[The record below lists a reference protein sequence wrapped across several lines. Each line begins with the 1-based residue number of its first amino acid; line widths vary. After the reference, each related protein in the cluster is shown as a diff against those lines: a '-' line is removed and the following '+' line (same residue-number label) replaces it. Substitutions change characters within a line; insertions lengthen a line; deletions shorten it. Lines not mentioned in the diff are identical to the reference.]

1 MWNVSA
7 FARIAL
13 GALLVTGSASVAG
26 ADIRLT
32 ESSLSASVR
41 ARVDPHTVDQT
52 DAEADVPDPGTLRDM
67 SANATASDS
76 AAVSESVAVAG
87 SVTFT
92 GADTFTVHLV
102 ATRSGADTGVD
113 EPGGLYFAHADF
125 ELSFLALADGVVTV
139 GSGFV
144 FSRTQTGTFTPLGI
158 ALESGTIRDARDP
171 RVPFDDTSGTGGSV
185 DQLPVTANRGYTLR
199 IDVLMSG
206 ATSNLT
212 EGELWDATF
221 DVQMPPIVTD
231 TSPTV
236 TTSST
241 TSTSTS
247 STSTSTTSTVATI
260 VTTTTTLPPTCADV
274 APEACTSPS
283 LPRSIATS
291 LKRGCSLFARAESA
305 SPARARRLHRRAARK
320 LSATCSTVS
329 RALEKGKISVECAN
343 GVRGTIG
350 EFCG

>member
-7 FARIAL
+7 FARLAL

-52 DAEADVPDPGTLRDM
+52 DAEADAPDPGTLRDM
-67 SANATASDS
+67 SATAAASD
-76 AAVSESVAVAG
+76 AATVSESVTVAG

-92 GADTFTVHLV
+92 TADTFTVHLV

-113 EPGGLYFAHADF
+113 EPGGGYFAHANF

-139 GSGFV
+139 GSGFT

-158 ALESGTIRDARDP
+158 ALESGNIRDSRDP
-171 RVPFDDTSGTGGSV
+171 RVAFDDASGTGGSV
-185 DQLPVTANRGYTLR
+185 EQLPVVANRGYTLR

-212 EGELWDATF
+212 EGESWDATF
-221 DVQMPPIVTD
+221 DVRMPPIVTD
-231 TSPTV
+231 TSPSS

-241 TSTSTS
+241 ST
-247 STSTSTTSTVATI
+247 TSTTSTVAAI
-260 VTTTTTLPPTCADV
+260 ASTTTTLPPTCAGL
-274 APEACTSPS
+274 APAACTSPS
-283 LPRSIATS
+283 LPRSIATI
-291 LKRGCSLFARAESA
+291 LKRGCSLLARAESA
-305 SPARARRLHRRAARK
+305 SPARARRLNRRAART
-320 LSATCSTVS
+320 LSATCAAVS

-343 GVRGTIG
+343 GVRGTLA

>member
-1 MWNVSA
+1 MWNVST
-7 FARIAL
+7 FARLAL
-13 GALLVTGSASVAG
+13 GVLLVAGSASVAG
-26 ADIRLT
+26 ADIRLI

-67 SANATASDS
+67 FANASASDS
-76 AAVSESVAVAG
+76 AVVSESVTVAA

-113 EPGGLYFAHADF
+113 EPGGGYFAHADF

-158 ALESGTIRDARDP
+158 ALESGNIRDSRDP
-171 RVPFDDTSGTGGSV
+171 RVAFDDAAGTGGSV
-185 DQLPVTANRGYTLR
+185 DQLPMVANRGYTLR

-212 EGELWDATF
+212 EGESWDATF
-221 DVQMPPIVTD
+221 DVQMPPMVTD
-231 TSPTV
+231 TSSTS

-241 TSTSTS
+241 RHSTTS
-247 STSTSTTSTVATI
+247 STSTTSTVAAI
-260 VTTTTTLPPTCADV
+260 VTTTTTLPPTCADL
-274 APEACTSPS
+274 APAACTSPS

-291 LKRGCSLFARAESA
+291 LKRGCSLLARAESVN
-305 SPARARRLHRRAARK
+305 PARARRLHRRASAK
-320 LSATCSTVS
+320 LSATCSAVS

-343 GVRGTIG
+343 GVRGTLG

>member
-1 MWNVSA
+1 MWKVSA
-7 FARIAL
+7 FARFAL

-26 ADIRLT
+26 ADTRLT
-32 ESSLSASVR
+32 DTSLSASVR

-67 SANATASDS
+67 SASATASDS
-76 AAVSESVAVAG
+76 AAVSESVAVSG

-102 ATRSGADTGVD
+102 ATRSGADTGLD
-113 EPGGLYFAHADF
+113 EPGGSYFAHANF

-158 ALESGTIRDARDP
+158 ALESGNVRDARDP
-171 RVPFDDTSGTGGSV
+171 RVPFDAGSGTGGSV
-185 DQLPVTANRGYTLR
+185 DQLAVVANRGYTLR

-206 ATSNLT
+206 ATSNLA

-221 DVQMPPIVTD
+221 DVQMPPLVTD

-241 TSTSTS
+241 TSTS
-247 STSTSTTSTVATI
+247 STSTSTTSTVITI
-260 VTTTTTLPPTCADV
+260 VTTTTTLPPTCADL
-274 APEACTSPS
+274 APAACTSS
-283 LPRSIATS
+283 SVPRSIATS
-291 LKRGCSLFARAESA
+291 LKRGCSLLARAESA
-305 SPARARRLHRRAARK
+305 SPARVRRLQRRAERK
-320 LSATCSTVS
+320 LSATCSAVS
-329 RALEKGKISVECAN
+329 RALEKGKISAECATA
-343 GVRGTIG
+343 VRGTLG

>member
-7 FARIAL
+7 FARLAL
-13 GALLVTGSASVAG
+13 GVLLVAGSGSVAG
-26 ADIRLT
+26 ADIRLI

-67 SANATASDS
+67 SANASASDL
-76 AAVSESVAVAG
+76 AVVSESVTVAA

-113 EPGGLYFAHADF
+113 EPGGGYFAHADF

-144 FSRTQTGTFTPLGI
+144 FSRTQTGALTPLGI
-158 ALESGTIRDARDP
+158 ALESGNVRDSRDP
-171 RVPFDDTSGTGGSV
+171 RVAFDDASGTGGSV
-185 DQLPVTANRGYTLR
+185 DQLQVVANRGYTLR

-212 EGELWDATF
+212 EGESWDATF
-221 DVQMPPIVTD
+221 DVQMPPMVTD
-231 TSPTV
+231 TSST
-236 TTSST
+236 ST
-241 TSTSTS
+241 TSPS
-247 STSTSTTSTVATI
+247 STSTTSTVAAI
-260 VTTTTTLPPTCADV
+260 VTTTTTLPPTCDDL
-274 APEACTSPS
+274 APAACTSPS

-291 LKRGCSLFARAESA
+291 LKRGCSLLARAESVN
-305 SPARARRLHRRAARK
+305 PTRARRLHKRAAAK
-320 LSATCSTVS
+320 LSATCSAVS
-329 RALEKGKISVECAN
+329 RALETGKISVECAN
-343 GVRGTIG
+343 GVRGTLG

>member
-7 FARIAL
+7 FARLAL
-13 GALLVTGSASVAG
+13 GVLLVAGSASVAG

-32 ESSLSASVR
+32 ESSLRASVR

-67 SANATASDS
+67 SANAAASDS

-92 GADTFTVHLV
+92 AADTFTVHLV
-102 ATRSGADTGVD
+102 ATRSGGDTGLD

-139 GSGFV
+139 GSEFV

-158 ALESGTIRDARDP
+158 ALESGNIRDSRDP
-171 RVPFDDTSGTGGSV
+171 RVPFDAGSGTGGSV
-185 DQLPVTANRGYTLR
+185 EQLQVAAHRAYTLR

-212 EGELWDATF
+212 AGELWDATF

-231 TSPTV
+231 TSPT
-236 TTSST
+236 ST
-241 TSTSTS
+241 TS
-247 STSTSTTSTVATI
+247 STSTTSTVAAI
-260 VTTTTTLPPTCADV
+260 VTTTTTLPPTCADL
-274 APEACTSPS
+274 APAACTSPS

-291 LKRGCSLFARAESA
+291 LKQGCSLLARAESVN
-305 SPARARRLHRRAARK
+305 PARARRLHRRAATK
-320 LSATCSTVS
+320 LSATCSAVS
-329 RALEKGKISVECAN
+329 RGLEKAKISVECAN
-343 GVRGTIG
+343 GVRGTLG

>member
-7 FARIAL
+7 FGRLAL

-67 SANATASDS
+67 SANAAASDS
-76 AAVSESVAVAG
+76 EAVSESVAVAG
-87 SVTFT
+87 SVTFAA
-92 GADTFTVHLV
+92 ADTFTVHLV
-102 ATRSGADTGVD
+102 ATRSGTDTGVD
-113 EPGGLYFAHADF
+113 EPGGLYFSHANF
-125 ELSFLALADGVVTV
+125 EFSFLAVADGVVTV
-139 GSGFV
+139 GSRFA
-144 FSRTQTGTFTPLGI
+144 FSRTQTGTFTPLGL
-158 ALESGTIRDARDP
+158 ALESGNVRDARDP
-171 RVPFDDTSGTGGSV
+171 RVAFDDTSGTGGSV
-185 DQLPVTANRGYTLR
+185 DQLPVVANRGYTLR

-212 EGELWDATF
+212 EGESWDATF
-221 DVQMPPIVTD
+221 DVQMPPVVTD
-231 TSPTV
+231 TSP
-236 TTSST
+236 SST
-241 TSTSTS
+241 TS
-247 STSTSTTSTVATI
+247 STSTTTTTTST
-260 VTTTTTLPPTCADV
+260 VTTTTTLPPTCADL
-274 APEACTSPS
+274 APAACTSPS

-291 LKRGCSLFARAESA
+291 LKRGCSLLARAESA
-305 SPARARRLHRRAARK
+305 NPARATRLHRRAARK
-320 LSATCSTVS
+320 LSATCGAVS

-343 GVRGTIG
+343 GVRGTLG

>member
-7 FARIAL
+7 FARLAL

-67 SANATASDS
+67 SANAAASDS
-76 AAVSESVAVAG
+76 DVVSESVAVAG
-87 SVTFT
+87 SVTFAA
-92 GADTFTVHLV
+92 ADTFTVHLV
-102 ATRSGADTGVD
+102 ATRSGTDTGVD
-113 EPGGLYFAHADF
+113 EPGGLYFAHANF
-125 ELSFLALADGVVTV
+125 EFSFLALADGVVTV
-139 GSGFV
+139 GSRFA
-144 FSRTQTGTFTPLGI
+144 FSRSQTGTFTPLGL
-158 ALESGTIRDARDP
+158 ALESGNVRDARDP
-171 RVPFDDTSGTGGSV
+171 RVAFDDTSGTGGSV
-185 DQLPVTANRGYTLR
+185 DQLPVVANRGYTLR

-212 EGELWDATF
+212 EGESWDATF
-221 DVQMPPIVTD
+221 DVQMPPVVTG
-231 TSPTV
+231 TSPSS

-241 TSTSTS
+241 SS
-247 STSTSTTSTVATI
+247 STTSSTSTTSTTTTT
-260 VTTTTTLPPTCADV
+260 VTTTTTLPPTCADL
-274 APEACTSPS
+274 APAACTSPS

-291 LKRGCSLFARAESA
+291 LKRGCSLLARAESA
-305 SPARARRLHRRAARK
+305 NPARATRLHRRAARK
-320 LSATCSTVS
+320 LSATCAAVS

-343 GVRGTIG
+343 GVRGTLG

>member
-7 FARIAL
+7 FARLAL
-13 GALLVTGSASVAG
+13 GVLLVAGSANVAG
-26 ADIRLT
+26 ADIRLI

-52 DAEADVPDPGTLRDM
+52 DAEADVPDHGTLRDM
-67 SANATASDS
+67 SANASASDS
-76 AAVSESVAVAG
+76 AVVSESVTVAG

-102 ATRSGADTGVD
+102 ATRSGADTGLD
-113 EPGGLYFAHADF
+113 EPGGVYFAHADF
-125 ELSFLALADGVVTV
+125 ALSFLALADGVVTV

-158 ALESGTIRDARDP
+158 ALESGAIRDSRDP
-171 RVPFDDTSGTGGSV
+171 RVAFDDEAGTGGSV
-185 DQLPVTANRGYTLR
+185 DQLPVVANRGYTLR

-212 EGELWDATF
+212 EGESWDATF

-231 TSPTV
+231 TSP
-236 TTSST
+236 SST
-241 TSTSTS
+241 TS
-247 STSTSTTSTVATI
+247 STSTTSSSTTTSTVATI
-260 VTTTTTLPPTCADV
+260 VTTTTTLLPTCADL
-274 APEACTSPS
+274 APAACTSPS
-283 LPRSIATS
+283 LPRSIATR
-291 LKRGCSLFARAESA
+291 LKRGCSLLARAESVD
-305 SPARARRLHRRAARK
+305 PARARRLHRRAAAK
-320 LSATCSTVS
+320 LSATCSAVS

-343 GVRGTIG
+343 GVRGTLG